1 MKPLL
6 KLFVAF
12 CLLNFALSRPFPEG
26 DEGAEDGGEE
36 DKEETGDDA
45 GGEDAGD
52 DEDKPDDA
60 AGDDAGGEDAEEGTA
75 DGDDAKQEDGEGG
88 EGGDDE
94 AGSDDAGGEDAGGDN
109 AGDDKEGSPESGGAK
124 DDRVN
129 TYNQVSGLMDKE
141 TKVDQIESTY
151 LRPALDN
158 DLQAG
163 LRNPVID
170 AIGTVG
176 DYSKIS
182 SCFKSMGSDVKK
194 VIDQETKSFK
204 ACMSKKDASEYT
216 CSEESSKKAREQFT
230 QIGSKIVSCVSSK
243 KN

>member
-1 MKPLL
+1 MNPLL

-12 CLLNFALSRPFPEG
+12 CLVNFALSRPFPEG

-75 DGDDAKQEDGEGG
+75 DGDDAKQEDD

-129 TYNQVSGLMDKE
+129 TYNQVAGLMDKE

-204 ACMSKKDASEYT
+204 ACMSKKDTSEYT